1 MHNTEGK
8 IEEHLKESNIVF
20 ENQYGFTRGG
30 RIEHCLFTLD
40 YVANMTFESNNNK
53 KKSLF
58 YAFIDFKKAYD
69 SIHRGKLIEVL
80 IKFKVNPQI
89 INLIVQMYEND
100 KTTINL
106 GKLKETIEVTCG
118 IRQGCSIS
126 TLLFKLVTFTII
138 EELNS
143 KADPYEI
150 GKYKGNLWN

>member
-1 MHNTEGK
+1 MR
-8 IEEHLKESNIVF
+8 V
-20 ENQYGFTRGG
+20 
-30 RIEHCLFTLD
+30 RI
-40 YVANMTFESNNNK
+40 K

-80 IKFKVNPQI
+80 IKFKVNPHI

-100 KTTINL
+100 KTTIQI

-126 TLLFKLVTFTII
+126 TLLFKMVTYCII
-138 EELNS
+138 EEWFKN
-143 KADPYEI
+143 
-150 GKYKGNLWN
+150 GKQYRIR